1 MANRVEQA
9 TMPISPN
16 RRRNAKGVATIEVLV
31 AVVIILLVGSIAIVS
46 FGGTDRRAVRL
57 EVAETALFLQE
68 TRMRAQELGR
78 PIEIVVAGRDGLIDA
93 GGRQHSFA
101 RGLTVSPQEARIVLQ
116 PTGQSDG
123 LNLVFA
129 KGDHSAGVTLDW
141 LTGRVDLQ

>member
-1 MANRVEQA
+1 
-9 TMPISPN
+9 MPISPD

-78 PIEIVVAGRDGLIDA
+78 PIEIVVAGPEGLIDA
-93 GGRQHSFA
+93 GGRQHTFA
-101 RGLTVSPQEARIVLQ
+101 RGLTVSPTQARIVLL

-129 KGDHSAGVTLDW
+129 KGNQFAGLALDW
-141 LTGRVDLQ
+141 LTGRADIQ